1 MMSGNTEHS
10 FAFPITIDI
19 PITYDAGAF
28 KNCMLY
34 AGHSEP
40 KVDADPTA
48 YLEIS
53 RRCLDQARGEDNT
66 NEAYANCVRNG
77 DLTVDVIDSR
87 KGFLKKK

>member
-1 MMSGNTEHS
+1 M
-10 FAFPITIDI
+10 I
-19 PITYDAGAF
+19 
-28 KNCMLY
+28 Y

-66 NEAYANCVRNG
+66 NDAYASCVRNG

-87 KGFLKKK
+87 KGFLKRK